1 MKKIYKYSA
10 IAVVSLFL
18 SSNEVGKEIRIMI
31 GPVSVSPYK
40 IVKPIKKTYNKTY
53 KKISK
58 TINKHIKWSNKWLTK
73 K

>member
-10 IAVVSLFL
+10 IAAISLFL

-53 KKISK
+53 KKISR
-58 TINKHIKWSNKWLTK
+58 TINKHRKWSNKWLTK